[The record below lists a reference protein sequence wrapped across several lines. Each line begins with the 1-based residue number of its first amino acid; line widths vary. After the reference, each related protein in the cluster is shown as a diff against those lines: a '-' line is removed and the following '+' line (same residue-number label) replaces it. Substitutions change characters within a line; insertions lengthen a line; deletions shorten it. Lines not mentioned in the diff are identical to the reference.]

1 MDQDAPQREWGEDGL
16 PIGET
21 EGERVVRE
29 AREAAMI
36 ARGIAEL
43 KAGLYLTE
51 DELDAWFD
59 QLDRDPDAPMPV
71 PVRRQP
77 LL

>member
-1 MDQDAPQREWGEDGL
+1 MDQDMPQREWGEDGL

-21 EGERVVRE
+21 AGERVVRE
-29 AREAAMI
+29 AREAATI
-36 ARGIAEL
+36 ARGIAEF